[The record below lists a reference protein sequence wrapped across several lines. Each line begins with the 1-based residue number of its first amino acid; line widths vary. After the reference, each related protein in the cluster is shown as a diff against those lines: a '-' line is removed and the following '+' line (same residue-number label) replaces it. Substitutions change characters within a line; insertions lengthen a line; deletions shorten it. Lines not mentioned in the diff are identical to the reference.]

1 MPFIKTGYWSPKP
14 KDIWKVGKKLTEPYR
29 GQLFFAGE
37 HTQMDFFGYME
48 GALRSGERAA
58 ETLMLQE
65 CGLLEKPASKPSVPV
80 RVALAAPTGESAAFE
95 REVATPFKMRAAG
108 DASEGKSP
116 FLGRDLF
123 TGEAAAE
130 WEPRV
135 AALVAESR
143 FVNALEELGSGYDPG
158 QLEEE
163 EAAGERDGEEELE
176 ASEAWEELEQEELI
190 PPQIR
195 RKMSF
200 LMRARLTPRAP
211 RFAKMRGDSIL
222 REVSSRAKVTL
233 RDSLTMA
240 SMN

>member
-1 MPFIKTGYWSPKP
+1 
-14 KDIWKVGKKLTEPYR
+14 
-29 GQLFFAGE
+29 
-37 HTQMDFFGYME
+37 ME

-80 RVALAAPTGESAAFE
+80 RVALAAPTRESAAFE

-135 AALVAESR
+135 AALVAERVRSSTPSR
-143 FVNALEELGSGYDPG
+143 SWEADTIRVN
-158 QLEEE
+158 
-163 EAAGERDGEEELE
+163 
-176 ASEAWEELEQEELI
+176 WK
-190 PPQIR
+190 R
-195 RKMSF
+195 RKRLANAM
-200 LMRARLTPRAP
+200 ARKSWRRRKLGGGIGTGGANSPR
-211 RFAKMRGDSIL
+211 RSDGR
-222 REVSSRAKVTL
+222 
-233 RDSLTMA
+233 
-240 SMN
+240 